1 MSSIALLFPG
11 QGAQAVGMGKDLA
24 EASPAA
30 QAVFEMADAEL
41 GIALS
46 RLCWDGPPEELS
58 RSDMAQPAI
67 LTASVAALHALRE
80 AAGDLPPV
88 AAGAGLSLGEY
99 SALVAAGALAFR
111 QAVKL
116 VRARGQFMQDA
127 CEENPGTMYSI
138 LGMDDES
145 VEQACA
151 DAGEGVWPANYNCPG
166 QLVISGRKSAAA
178 RAARLC
184 EERGARRAIQ
194 LKVAGAFHTP
204 LMQSAADRL
213 APELERTDFAEP
225 EFPVVANVTARPVR
239 EPDEIRRLLV
249 EQVVSPVRW
258 ADGMRRVISQGV
270 DEFYEV
276 GPGTVLQGLLRRID
290 RDQACRSVSD
300 PEQVRSIASD
310 WQKGD

>member
-1 MSSIALLFPG
+1 
-11 QGAQAVGMGKDLA
+11 
-24 EASPAA
+24 
-30 QAVFEMADAEL
+30 
-41 GIALS
+41 
-46 RLCWDGPPEELS
+46 
-58 RSDMAQPAI
+58 MAQPAI

-99 SALVAAGALAFR
+99 SALVAAEALAFR

-116 VRARGQFMQDA
+116 VRARGQFMQEA

-204 LMQSAADRL
+204 LMQSAAERL
-213 APELERTDFAEP
+213 APELERTDFTEP
-225 EFPVVANVTARPVR
+225 HFPVVANVTAGPVR
-239 EPDEIRRLLV
+239 EPDKIRRLLV

-276 GPGTVLQGLLRRID
+276 GPGNVLQGLLRRID

>member
-1 MSSIALLFPG
+1 
-11 QGAQAVGMGKDLA
+11 
-24 EASPAA
+24 
-30 QAVFEMADAEL
+30 
-41 GIALS
+41 
-46 RLCWDGPPEELS
+46 
-58 RSDMAQPAI
+58 
-67 LTASVAALHALRE
+67 
-80 AAGDLPPV
+80 
-88 AAGAGLSLGEY
+88 
-99 SALVAAGALAFR
+99 
-111 QAVKL
+111 
-116 VRARGQFMQDA
+116 
-127 CEENPGTMYSI
+127 
-138 LGMDDES
+138 
-145 VEQACA
+145 
-151 DAGEGVWPANYNCPG
+151 
-166 QLVISGRKSAAA
+166 
-178 RAARLC
+178 
-184 EERGARRAIQ
+184 
-194 LKVAGAFHTP
+194 
-204 LMQSAADRL
+204 L